1 MKKAKV
7 LLSTLCIVAA
17 IAISFAFKASKFST
31 HFIYTGAL
39 NSGVCQTLTNGR
51 AIISGTPQVAASC
64 SPMSSGCPNE
74 ATTVVAD

>member
-7 LLSTLCIVAA
+7 LLSTLCLVAA
-17 IAISFAFKASKFST
+17 VATNFAFKASKFST

-39 NSGVCQTLTNGR
+39 NSGKCQTLTNGR

-64 SPMSSGCPNE
+64 SSMSSGCPNQ
-74 ATTVVAD
+74 ATTVIDD